1 MKYLKLENLVG
12 YKIAKGIEIYNN
24 YACMDASIAEG
35 NMGTY
40 YPFDYIVNF
49 FKDIEY
55 TISDLIISEGEIT
68 RLYIEYVA

>member
-1 MKYLKLENLVG
+1 MKNLKLENLVG

-24 YACMDASIAEG
+24 YACMDASIEEG

-40 YPFDYIVNF
+40 YPLNYIIKY

-55 TISDLIISEGEIT
+55 TISDLTISEGEIT
-68 RLYIEYVA
+68 RLYIEY